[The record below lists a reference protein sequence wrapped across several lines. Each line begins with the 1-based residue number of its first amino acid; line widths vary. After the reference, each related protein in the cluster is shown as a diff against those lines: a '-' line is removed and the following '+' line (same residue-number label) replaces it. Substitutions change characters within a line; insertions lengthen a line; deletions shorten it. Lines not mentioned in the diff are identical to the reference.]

1 MRDTPD
7 RTTESVPEPVF
18 SRRRHEPGPDKAFEL
33 RGARGYPGE
42 KNVGPLTRVCWLAL
56 SCGVV
61 FVGGDPPRFED
72 EAALDLARNAEMCA
86 WPVLALRADLGPANN
101 FNQK

>member
-1 MRDTPD
+1 MK
-7 RTTESVPEPVF
+7 
-18 SRRRHEPGPDKAFEL
+18 RRIDAGDKAFEL